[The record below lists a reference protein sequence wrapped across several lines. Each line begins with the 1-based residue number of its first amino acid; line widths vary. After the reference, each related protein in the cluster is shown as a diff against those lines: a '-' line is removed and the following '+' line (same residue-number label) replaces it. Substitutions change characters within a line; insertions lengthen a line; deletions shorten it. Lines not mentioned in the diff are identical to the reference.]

1 VASTGTN
8 LPLPLFFPSTINPLK
23 PENKEQKTDK
33 TRKVG
38 GRERYKSDGIWL
50 NTKACAVFTTLGFHG

>member
-1 VASTGTN
+1 MDLWKVKYCIIII
-8 LPLPLFFPSTINPLK
+8 TINPLK

-38 GRERYKSDGIWL
+38 GRGRYQADRIWL
-50 NTKACAVFTTLGFHG
+50 NTKVCAVFTTLGFHG